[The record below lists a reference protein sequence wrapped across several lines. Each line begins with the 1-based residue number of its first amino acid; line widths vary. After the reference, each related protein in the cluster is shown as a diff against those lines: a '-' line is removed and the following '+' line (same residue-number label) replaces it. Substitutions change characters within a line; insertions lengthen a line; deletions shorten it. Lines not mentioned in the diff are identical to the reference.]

1 MFDIVFYRV
10 KCVKP
15 LCAKIT
21 LFRLYFR
28 LCVFGE
34 FKTPGNAREKNA
46 IARQFARRQRRAL
59 FLEADERDPVEAF
72 FAPIVF
78 RYP

>member
-1 MFDIVFYRV
+1 M
-10 KCVKP
+10 KHVKP
-15 LCAKIT
+15 LCVKIAV
-21 LFRLYFR
+21 FRLFFR
-28 LCVFGE
+28 LRVFGV
-34 FKTPGNAREKNA
+34 FKTHRNTRKKYA